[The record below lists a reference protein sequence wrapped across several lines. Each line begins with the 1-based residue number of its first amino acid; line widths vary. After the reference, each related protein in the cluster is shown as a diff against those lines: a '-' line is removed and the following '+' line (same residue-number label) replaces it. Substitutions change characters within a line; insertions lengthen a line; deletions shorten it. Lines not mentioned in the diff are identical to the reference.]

1 MANSI
6 QELFNV
12 SDQLAK
18 NLDIP
23 HKLAVPKI
31 SKIVIHQNLLRI
43 PGRSGAMSMSC
54 LKPGSP
60 SGLVSDRGRTR
71 HSGDSHYA

>member
-1 MANSI
+1 MTNSV

-18 NLDIP
+18 NLEIS

-31 SKIVIHQNLLRI
+31 SKIVINAGI
-43 PGRSGAMSMSC
+43 GAIKEEITIFDILGTAS
-54 LKPGSP
+54 L
-60 SGLVSDRGRTR
+60 
-71 HSGDSHYA
+71 

>member
-1 MANSI
+1 MSNSV

-18 NLDIP
+18 NLEIS

-31 SKIVIHQNLLRI
+31 SKIVKVQNWYQ
-43 PGRSGAMSMSC
+43 
-54 LKPGSP
+54 KPY
-60 SGLVSDRGRTR
+60 RTF
-71 HSGDSHYA
+71 

>member
-1 MANSI
+1 MSNSI

-18 NLDIP
+18 NLEIP

-31 SKIVIHQNLLRI
+31 SKIVITAGIGTIKEDNTSNGASWI
-43 PGRSGAMSMSC
+43 NTPIKKFNGYSIKYFKTRS
-54 LKPGSP
+54 
-60 SGLVSDRGRTR
+60 
-71 HSGDSHYA
+71 

>member
-1 MANSI
+1 MSNSV

-18 NLDIP
+18 NLEIS

-31 SKIVIHQNLLRI
+31 SKIVISITNSHILIILSRI
-43 PGRSGAMSMSC
+43 S
-54 LKPGSP
+54 
-60 SGLVSDRGRTR
+60 
-71 HSGDSHYA
+71 